1 MARANRAWL
10 RRVVKYLAEEAG
22 IRQFIDI
29 GSGLPTQDN
38 THQVAH
44 RHAPGSHVV
53 YVDNDPIVGAHAAA
67 LLAEDPA
74 TTAVVG
80 EDLCHPE
87 AILEHPETQRLI
99 DFTRPVG
106 LLLVAVLHFFRDADR
121 PYEVVAQLR
130 DALCPGSFIAISH
143 VDNET
148 APERAA
154 YLEEVYA
161 RTSAPGQTRSR
172 AEILRFFNGFDLI
185 APGLTYIADWRPEP
199 GDTYFPPEQAWGL
212 GGIGHIPPTT

>member
-1 MARANRAWL
+1 MMMSDSANSGPGFPPPGVDPTTPSAARLYDHYLGGKDNYQSDRETA
-10 RRVVKYLAEEAG
+10 RR
-22 IRQFIDI
+22 
-29 GSGLPTQDN
+29 
-38 THQVAH
+38 
-44 RHAPGSHVV
+44 
-53 YVDNDPIVGAHAAA
+53 

-80 EDLCHPE
+80 EDLRHPE
-87 AILEHPETQRLI
+87 TILEHPETQRLI

-130 DALCPGSFIAISH
+130 DALCSGSFIAISH

-172 AEILRFFNGFDLI
+172 AEILRFFDGFDLI